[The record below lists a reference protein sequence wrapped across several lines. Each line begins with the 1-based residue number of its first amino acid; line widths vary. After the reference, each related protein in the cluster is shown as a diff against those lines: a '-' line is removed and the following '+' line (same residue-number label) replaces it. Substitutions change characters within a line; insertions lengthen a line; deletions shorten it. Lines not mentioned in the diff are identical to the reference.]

1 MLQFIHPS
9 TENVSK
15 DLFSVLVHEADVV
28 LAVTI
33 AIAILQMALK
43 GVETSWM
50 LLLIGS
56 LSSIIVLTGLGR
68 GAHNVL
74 GGMLSY
80 LPYSFGI
87 YLFFVEGFG
96 RFMQLFGSFS
106 VLETALVIVFF
117 VAGNVVATA
126 GFNAIFFAKRLH
138 QSH

>member
-1 MLQFIHPS
+1 MLQFIHPN

-15 DLFSVLVHEADVV
+15 DLFSALAHKADVV
-28 LAVTI
+28 LAATI
-33 AIAILQMALK
+33 AIATLQMAFN

-50 LLLIGS
+50 LLLTGS
-56 LSSIIVLTGLGR
+56 LSSIIVLTGLDR
-68 GAHNVL
+68 GARHAL
-74 GGMLSY
+74 GGLLSY

-106 VLETALVIVFF
+106 VLEAALVIVFF

-126 GFNAIFFAKRLH
+126 GVNAIFYAKRLQ